1 MPTDLD
7 LALNLPLPLVQV
19 EVGGLLEGVL
29 REHGLRVAHVLELEV
44 ARRDVAAL
52 VALYQDAGVLRGRGK
67 RDAVFTLLGVP
78 SFARF

>member
-52 VALYQDAGVLRGRGK
+52 VALYQDAGVLRVRGK

-78 SFARF
+78 SFPRF